1 MNKSD
6 CCIGSYF
13 HCCDDQ
19 CTDGALEAKSG
30 SVFSGTQ
37 EHPIHRSGYGEVPA
51 PGAGTPIQTVGGL
64 SNIDD
69 KTLVATDERTF
80 REAEANL
87 EAIFFVFLHTLSSRM
102 LSSRS

>member
-1 MNKSD
+1 MIVVLVLAALAALSALMEHWKLRAVL
-6 CCIGSYF
+6 YF
-13 HCCDDQ
+13 LAHKNIQFTEVDM
-19 CTDGALEAKSG
+19 
-30 SVFSGTQ
+30 
-37 EHPIHRSGYGEVPA
+37 EVPA

>member
-1 MNKSD
+1 M
-6 CCIGSYF
+6 
-13 HCCDDQ
+13 
-19 CTDGALEAKSG
+19 
-30 SVFSGTQ
+30 
-37 EHPIHRSGYGEVPA
+37 PA

-87 EAIFFVFLHTLSSRM
+87 EAIFFVCKEI
-102 LSSRS
+102 